1 MTIDLNIA
9 LDSKRQRKPWVV
21 RSVGGKA
28 ANGHLSPATAAA
40 PGERSRRLQQQARVF
55 ATVESSSNRGRMFIN
70 VSSSN
75 SSSGRREGANILCKS

>member
-1 MTIDLNIA
+1 MTIGLNIA

-55 ATVESSSNRGRMFIN
+55 ATVENNRGRMFIN
-70 VSSSN
+70 VSSSSNSN
-75 SSSGRREGANILCKS
+75 SSRREGANILCKS

>member
-28 ANGHLSPATAAA
+28 ANGHLSPAAAATAAA
-40 PGERSRRLQQQARVF
+40 ASGERSRRLQQQARVF
-55 ATVESSSNRGRMFIN
+55 ATVESSSNKGRMFIN
-70 VSSSN
+70 V
-75 SSSGRREGANILCKS
+75 SSGRREGANILCKS

>member
-40 PGERSRRLQQQARVF
+40 PERSRRLQQQARVF

-70 VSSSN
+70 VSSSSN
-75 SSSGRREGANILCKS
+75 SGRREGANILCKS